1 MSQRARVPAWGLTLL
16 SLSLSVATVVLMV
29 IDRSRS
35 VGGSRLW
42 LDVLFLAVPVS
53 FSVVG
58 AVLAIRRSENSVGW
72 LCVTIGLFWS
82 MEGIGYEGAT
92 WAGSE
97 GMLGT
102 AGWIG
107 LLGSSWLPAVGLT
120 GTHLVLRLPGG
131 SLLSPRW
138 RWYSRMCTAV
148 IVIVGVLV
156 VTAPGRVADVH
167 GTENPIASEA
177 LEALGPLFI
186 LFPLSVLG
194 AIGSLVLRYRRSRG
208 VERLQIRWIALGGVS
223 VLVAVFTAFLPTLL
237 GLAAEGS
244 APKAVEAL
252 FYVAFS
258 AIPVAIGIAVLRYR
272 LYDIDMVINRALVY
286 GALTAALAGAYL
298 GSVLLL
304 QLLLRPLTA
313 DSNLAI
319 AGSTLAVAAL
329 FRPARTR
336 IQGAVDRRFF
346 RRKYDAARTLERFG
360 ARLRDEVAL
369 DSLSGE
375 LRAVVAETMQ
385 PAHVSIWLKA
395 AG

>member
-1 MSQRARVPAWGLTLL
+1 MSQRARVLAWGLTLL
-16 SLSLSVATVVLMV
+16 SLSLSVATVVFMV
-29 IDRSRS
+29 IDRSRD
-35 VGGSRLW
+35 VGGSSLW

-58 AVLAIRRSENSVGW
+58 GLLAVRRPENSVGW
-72 LCVTIGLFWS
+72 LCLTIGLLWS
-82 MEGIGYEGAT
+82 MEGIGYEGTT

-107 LLGSSWLPAVGLT
+107 LLASAWLPAVGLT

-131 SLLSPRW
+131 RLLSPRW

-156 VTAPGRVADVH
+156 VTAPGRVADVQ
-167 GTENPIASEA
+167 GTENPIGSEG
-177 LEALGPLFI
+177 LEALGPLFV

-208 VERLQIRWIALGGVS
+208 VERLQIRWIALGGLT

-237 GLAAEGS
+237 GLASEGS

-258 AIPVAIGIAVLRYR
+258 AIPIAIAIAVLRYR
-272 LYDIDMVINRALVY
+272 LYDIDVVINRALVY
-286 GALTAALAGAYL
+286 GALTATLAG
-298 GSVLLL
+298 VIHR
-304 QLLLRPLTA
+304 QR
-313 DSNLAI
+313 
-319 AGSTLAVAAL
+319 AVAA
-329 FRPARTR
+329 AR
-336 IQGAVDRRFF
+336 A
-346 RRKYDAARTLERFG
+346 DAG
-360 ARLRDEVAL
+360 
-369 DSLSGE
+369 
-375 LRAVVAETMQ
+375 
-385 PAHVSIWLKA
+385 
-395 AG
+395 